1 MKNSNSK
8 AVPILLGLGTAVLI
22 ISLLR
27 RKQPLSAERL
37 RQALVTL
44 QRARLRIATRPLTS
58 ELMVRSQKAEL
69 EAIDLRIEALQV
81 ALGEAVAGSSAV
93 GDLGERI
100 ARQSAA
106 VYRRR
111 HS

>member
-8 AVPILLGLGTAVLI
+8 VVPILLGLGTAVVLA
-22 ISLLR
+22 SLLR
-27 RKQPLSAERL
+27 RKQPLSAELL
-37 RQALVTL
+37 REGLVTL

-93 GDLGERI
+93 GDLGQRI
-100 ARQSAA
+100 AVAA
-106 VYRRR
+106 
-111 HS
+111 